1 MREQI
6 APFLFGLVA
15 IIAIGAAMLHD
26 DRPQLS
32 RNPHHL
38 SE

>member
-1 MREQI
+1 MRDQI

-15 IIAIGAAMLHD
+15 VVAIVAAMLHD
-26 DRPQLS
+26 DRPHIS
-32 RNPHHL
+32 RDPHHL

>member
-1 MREQI
+1 MRDQI
-6 APFLFGLVA
+6 APFLFGLLCMAVFT
-15 IIAIGAAMLHD
+15 LWLVD
-26 DRPQLS
+26 DEPTA